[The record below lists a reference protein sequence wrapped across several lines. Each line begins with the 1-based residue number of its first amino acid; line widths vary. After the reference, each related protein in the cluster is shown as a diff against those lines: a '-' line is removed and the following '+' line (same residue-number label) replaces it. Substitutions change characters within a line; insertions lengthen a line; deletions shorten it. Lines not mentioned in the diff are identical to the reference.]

1 MPRNT
6 TEENHKIIIPIF
18 LIALNL
24 IATTWA
30 NHHAYCQGMEEY
42 DPNLDNPDTTFFIP
56 SASNFCFAS
65 VINIVSNILT
75 IYLIFLISTLL
86 QKYCLS
92 ENTNKSSAIFYIERI
107 SIALMLIAIG
117 MSTEA
122 VFNYLGSIRDKE
134 DMYAL
139 DSNQALHCHD
149 ISPKILPTLINLFF
163 LSSAPFLLSSPF
175 PQITEEAPSHEEEE
189 ADPALNV

>member
-6 TEENHKIIIPIF
+6 TEENHKLILPFF
-18 LIALNL
+18 LITLNL
-24 IATTWA
+24 ITTTWA

-42 DPNLDNPDTTFFIP
+42 DPNLDNPNTTFFIP

-65 VINIVSNILT
+65 VINIASNIFTIFLT
-75 IYLIFLISTLL
+75 FLISALL
-86 QKYCLS
+86 QKHCLA
-92 ENTNKSSAIFYIERI
+92 ENTNKNSAIFYIERI

-122 VFNYLGSIRDKE
+122 VFNYLGSISDKE

-139 DSNQALHCHD
+139 DSNQAIHCHD
-149 ISPKILPTLINLFF
+149 ISPKILPTLINIFF
-163 LSSAPFLLSSPF
+163 LSSTPFLLSSPF
-175 PQITEEAPSHEEEE
+175 TQTTEEASSHAEE
-189 ADPALNV
+189 ADRALNV